1 MDLVQN
7 STSLQRRAK
16 LTLLKLFHKMET
28 EGTLPNSF
36 YDATIT
42 LIPKTNK
49 DSTKKENFRPISL

>member
-16 LTLLKLFHKMET
+16 LILLKLFHKMET

-36 YDATIT
+36 YEATVM
-42 LIPKTNK
+42 LIAKPHK
-49 DSTKKENFRPISL
+49 DLKKRTSDQFPL